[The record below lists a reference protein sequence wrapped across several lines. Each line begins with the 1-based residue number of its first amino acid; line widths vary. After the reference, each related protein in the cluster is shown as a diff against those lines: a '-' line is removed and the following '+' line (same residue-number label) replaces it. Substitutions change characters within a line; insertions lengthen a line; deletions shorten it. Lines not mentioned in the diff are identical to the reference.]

1 MRADRLVA
9 ALLLMQARGRV
20 TAAELAEELEVS
32 VATARRD
39 LEALS
44 TAGIPVYPQAGRGG
58 GWSLLGGART
68 DLSGLTAHEAQA
80 LFLLAGPAAPAAP
93 EVRSA
98 LRKLLR
104 ALPQTFRADAEAA
117 AGAVVVDPVRW
128 GEPEKERPALVRV
141 LQDAVVRRR
150 KVRLAY
156 EGRSGGGSRGGNGGA
171 QEGRSGNGPSGG
183 AGGRERTERLVE
195 PWGLVAKDDVW
206 YLLAGTERGRRTFRV
221 DRIGGAVVTELEFE
235 RPDDFALAREW
246 EEVVAEMERR
256 RSTVSATVLIS
267 ARFLPVLSHHFGRHC
282 EVVGEEAD
290 GRVRVRVAA
299 PMPLT
304 IAEQLA
310 GWGARVEVVEPE
322 TVRAELARI
331 GAELVERNRP
341 RDDSGG

>member
-141 LQDAVVRRR
+141 LQEAVVRRR
-150 KVRLAY
+150 KVRLSY
-156 EGRSGGGSRGGNGGA
+156 EGRSGGGARGA
-171 QEGRSGNGPSGG
+171 SGNGPSGG
-183 AGGRERTERLVE
+183 SGSRERTERLVE

-235 RPDDFALAREW
+235 RPDDFVLAREW

-322 TVRAELARI
+322 EVRAELARI
-331 GAELVERNRP
+331 GAELVQRNRP
-341 RDDSGG
+341 RGGSGG